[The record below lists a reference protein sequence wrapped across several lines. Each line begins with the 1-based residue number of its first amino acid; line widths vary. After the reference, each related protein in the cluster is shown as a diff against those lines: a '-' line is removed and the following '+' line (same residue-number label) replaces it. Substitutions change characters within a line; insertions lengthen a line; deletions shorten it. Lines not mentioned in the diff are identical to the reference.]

1 MVKLTTYELR
11 LIVRNIGINNHLNMS
26 REELLS
32 AIDKYD
38 CITENLSENGHN
50 KIIEMQNL
58 SLNGLEQIERMNNLA
73 INELKKIAITR
84 HIKNYNDMS
93 KENLLIALLK
103 SNKSHIELR
112 KSKDNNPELEKNKKL
127 FNELRNN
134 FSK

>member
-1 MVKLTTYELR
+1 MIKLTTYELR
-11 LIVRNIGINNHLNMS
+11 LIARNRGIHNHLNMS

>member
-1 MVKLTTYELR
+1 MR
-11 LIVRNIGINNHLNMS
+11 LIARNGGINNHLNMS

-58 SLNGLEQIERMNNLA
+58 SLNGLEQIERMNNSA

-93 KENLLIALLK
+93 KEDLIIALLK
-103 SNKSHIELR
+103 CNKSHTEL
-112 KSKDNNPELEKNKKL
+112 NNPELEENKKL
-127 FNELRNN
+127 FSELRNN

>member
-1 MVKLTTYELR
+1 MIKLTTYELR
-11 LIVRNIGINNHLNMS
+11 LIARNRRINNHLNMS

-58 SLNGLEQIERMNNLA
+58 SLNGLEQIERMNNSA

-93 KENLLIALLK
+93 KEDLIIALLK
-103 SNKSHIELR
+103 SNKSHTELR
-112 KSKDNNPELEKNKKL
+112 KSKDNNPELEENKKL
-127 FNELRNN
+127 FSELRNN

>member
-1 MVKLTTYELR
+1 MIKLTIYELR
-11 LIVRNIGINNHLNMS
+11 LIARNRGINNQLNMS

-58 SLNGLEQIERMNNLA
+58 SLNGLEQIERMNNSA

-93 KENLLIALLK
+93 KEDLIIALLK
-103 SNKSHIELR
+103 SNKSHTELR
-112 KSKDNNPELEKNKKL
+112 KSKDNNPELEENKKL
-127 FNELRNN
+127 FSELRNN